1 MASDDDHITGP
12 TVAIVLAGGGSTRMG
27 GVDKTRL
34 PVAGVAALERV
45 LRSAPADHL
54 IVVGPEQDD
63 AAGLHERH
71 GARFVR
77 EEPPGSGPLAALARG
92 VEEAQRLL
100 AENAPSSADREQLR
114 TAHERPV
121 EEHAPAAAGAR
132 ILLLGGD
139 MPLLRTETLESL
151 RDRDPS
157 GTRVVALEADG
168 RTQFLCAAWPLARLR
183 AALDAVAGPGGGW
196 ADLSLRRLYADLGPD
211 ELVACP
217 AVGME
222 GADMDTPED
231 LDQVRRSA
239 GPRIAVAQ
247 VRISED
253 VEENLQSLRRAVAEA
268 TMRGARVLLLPEA
281 TLTPFG
287 TDLREAAEQH
297 HPRFEALVEQLAAQ
311 HDLVI
316 VAGTFTPADGDRVH
330 NTVIARGPGVRADYR
345 KIHLFD
351 AYGARES
358 QTVAPGSEL
367 VTIEVDGTPL
377 GIATCYDVRFPEQF
391 TALARRGA
399 QAILLPIAWA
409 EGPAK
414 SEQLRLLLRARALD
428 STCAILA
435 ADQAPDPHYRGR
447 APRGIGESA
456 VISPLGQVRAELG
469 REEGMLVVDLDLAE
483 IAQARLAL
491 PVLEHGRAA
500 AAALKEPP
508 SPSA

>member
-34 PVAGVAALERV
+34 PVAGATALERV
-45 LRSAPADHL
+45 LRTAPADHL

-77 EEPPGSGPLAALARG
+77 EDPPASGPLAALARG

-100 AENAPSSADREQLR
+100 TE
-114 TAHERPV
+114 HEPPV
-121 EEHAPAAAGAR
+121 EKHAPAAAGAR

-139 MPLLRTETLESL
+139 MPLLRTETLEFL
-151 RDRDPS
+151 RDHDPS

-183 AALDAVAGPGGGW
+183 AALDAVAGPGGDW

-211 ELVACP
+211 ELVARP

-247 VRISED
+247 VRISEA

-311 HDLVI
+311 HGLVI

-491 PVLEHGRAA
+491 PVLDHGRAA
-500 AAALKEPP
+500 AAALEEPP

>member
-34 PVAGVAALERV
+34 PVAGATALERV
-45 LRSAPADHL
+45 LRTAPADHL

-77 EEPPGSGPLAALARG
+77 EDPPASGPLAALARG

-100 AENAPSSADREQLR
+100 AENAPSSA
-114 TAHERPV
+114 
-121 EEHAPAAAGAR
+121 R

-139 MPLLRTETLESL
+139 MPLLRTETLEFL
-151 RDRDPS
+151 RDHDPS
-157 GTRVVALEADG
+157 GTHVVALEADG

-183 AALDAVAGPGGGW
+183 AALDAVAGPGGDW
-196 ADLSLRRLYADLGPD
+196 ANLSLRRLYADLGPD
-211 ELVACP
+211 ELVARP

-311 HDLVI
+311 YDLVI

-330 NTVIARGPGVRADYR
+330 NTVIARGPGVRAAYR

-483 IAQARLAL
+483 IAQARLEL

-500 AAALKEPP
+500 AAALEEPP

>member
-34 PVAGVAALERV
+34 PVAGVTALERV
-45 LRSAPADHL
+45 LRAAPADHL

-77 EEPPGSGPLAALARG
+77 EDPPGSGPLAALARG

-100 AENAPSSADREQLR
+100 AENAPSSAL
-114 TAHERPV
+114 
-121 EEHAPAAAGAR
+121 

-151 RDRDPS
+151 RDHDPS

-183 AALDAVAGPGGGW
+183 AALDAVAGPGGDW
-196 ADLSLRRLYADLGPD
+196 ADLSLRRLYADLGPE
-211 ELVACP
+211 ELVARP

-253 VEENLQSLRRAVAEA
+253 VEENLQTLRRAVSEA

-414 SEQLRLLLRARALD
+414 SEQRRLLLRARALD

-483 IAQARLAL
+483 IAQARLEL

-500 AAALKEPP
+500 AAALEEPP

>member
-34 PVAGVAALERV
+34 PVAGVTALERV
-45 LRSAPADHL
+45 LRTAPADHL

-77 EEPPGSGPLAALARG
+77 EDPPGSGPLAALARG

-100 AENAPSSADREQLR
+100 AENALSS
-114 TAHERPV
+114 
-121 EEHAPAAAGAR
+121 AR

-151 RDRDPS
+151 RDHDPS

-183 AALDAVAGPGGGW
+183 AALDAVAGPGGDW

-211 ELVACP
+211 ELVARP

-297 HPRFEALVEQLAAQ
+297 HPRFEALVEQLAAH

-316 VAGTFTPADGDRVH
+316 VAGSFTPADGDRVH

-500 AAALKEPP
+500 TAALEEPP

>member
-34 PVAGVAALERV
+34 PVAGATALERV
-45 LRSAPADHL
+45 LRTAPADHL

-77 EEPPGSGPLAALARG
+77 EDPPASGPLAALARG

-100 AENAPSSADREQLR
+100 TE
-114 TAHERPV
+114 HEPPV
-121 EEHAPAAAGAR
+121 EKHAPAAAGAR

-139 MPLLRTETLESL
+139 MPLLRTETLEFL
-151 RDRDPS
+151 RDHDPS

-183 AALDAVAGPGGGW
+183 AALDAVAGPGGDW
-196 ADLSLRRLYADLGPD
+196 ADLSLRRLYADLGPE
-211 ELVACP
+211 ELVARP

-253 VEENLQSLRRAVAEA
+253 AEENLQTLRRAVAGA

-297 HPRFEALVEQLAAQ
+297 HPRFAALVEQLAAH

-316 VAGTFTPADGDRVH
+316 VAGSFTPADGDRVH

-456 VISPLGQVRAELG
+456 VISPLGQVSAELG

-483 IAQARLAL
+483 IAQARLEL

-500 AAALKEPP
+500 AAALEEPP